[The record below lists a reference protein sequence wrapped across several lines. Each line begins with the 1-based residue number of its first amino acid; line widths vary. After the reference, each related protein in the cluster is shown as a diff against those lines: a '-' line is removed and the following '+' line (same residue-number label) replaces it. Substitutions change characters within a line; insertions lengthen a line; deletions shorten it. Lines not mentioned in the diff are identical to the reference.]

1 MFWFTLNGLLNQ
13 AVLRIGKPIKINNN
27 LQTPFCSTY
36 LTYFELAQCIKA
48 KQSSCTLSLLPNLYS
63 CVKCSGNWEVSKS
76 KLLFLIL
83 LTFDKNVST
92 VFILMHTASPNDSAD
107 EGNKVRGL
115 GFEVVRRASRHMILF
130 FLTNILYN
138 STRGQCC
145 SMEANAQPSGRR
157 LSLSLQLSRT
167 FGSQQPC
174 LLLETWTLSDDRQK
188 HRI

>member
-83 LTFDKNVST
+83 LTLDKNVST

-130 FLTNILYN
+130 FLPTFYTTPLGGSVVLWKPMLSHQGEDWAYH
-138 STRGQCC
+138 C
-145 SMEANAQPSGRR
+145 SYLGHLGHSSPAFS
-157 LSLSLQLSRT
+157 
-167 FGSQQPC
+167 
-174 LLLETWTLSDDRQK
+174 
-188 HRI
+188 